1 MTINYVYQPAKI
13 QKSYLIIPAT
23 STGIERAFSTA
34 GLTLNDR
41 RNRLID
47 IMFEQMLI
55 AKLNDDLMLVR
66 DMFIRN

>member
-13 QKSYLIIPAT
+13 QKSHLIIPAT
-23 STGIERAFSTA
+23 SIGIERAFSTA
-34 GLTLNDR
+34 GLTLDGR

-55 AKLNDDLMLVR
+55 AMLNDDLMLVR
-66 DMFIRN
+66 DMFIVN